1 MLYAAASSYWHQGAS
16 SIYLFNYD
24 CHRMAQRRPASYTPD
39 EVQLLREIHDPRL
52 IERRNKRYTV
62 NVDMLLRTPE
72 QGGELQLPCEL
83 DAAGQSRSF
92 TLHVGDDMES
102 ARRDRAL
109 ADTWLRVTCAGSVPE
124 GAASVSLNGQAL
136 GGGRRLELPAT
147 TTLTWRDIPVAQG
160 ENRIDLALD
169 RLDGRDLLRVEGI
182 ELVIAYR

>member
-1 MLYAAASSYWHQGAS
+1 MLYAAASSFWHQGAS

-24 CHRMAQRRPASYTPD
+24 CHRLARGDESYTPD

-72 QGGELQLPCEL
+72 QRGELPLPCEL

-92 TLHVGDDMES
+92 TLHVGDDVET

-109 ADTWLRVTCAGSVPE
+109 ADTWLRVTCAGSVPD
-124 GAASVSLNGQAL
+124 GTASVSLNGRRL
-136 GGGRRLELPAT
+136 EGGRRLELPAT

-160 ENRIDLALD
+160 ANRIELTLD
-169 RLDGRDLLRVEGI
+169 RLEGPDCLRIEGI
-182 ELVIAYR
+182 ELVIAYV

>member
-1 MLYAAASSYWHQGAS
+1 
-16 SIYLFNYD
+16 
-24 CHRMAQRRPASYTPD
+24 MARGEASYTPD
-39 EVQLLREIHDPRL
+39 EVQLLREIQDPRL

-83 DAAGQSRSF
+83 DAVGENRSF
-92 TLHVGDDMES
+92 TLHVGDDVES

-124 GAASVSLNGQAL
+124 GAASASLNGRRL
-136 GGGRRLELPAT
+136 DGGRRLDLPAT
-147 TTLTWRDIPVAQG
+147 TTLTWRDIPVTQG
-160 ENRIDLALD
+160 ENRIDVALD
-169 RLDGRDLLRVEGI
+169 RLDGRDRLRVEGI